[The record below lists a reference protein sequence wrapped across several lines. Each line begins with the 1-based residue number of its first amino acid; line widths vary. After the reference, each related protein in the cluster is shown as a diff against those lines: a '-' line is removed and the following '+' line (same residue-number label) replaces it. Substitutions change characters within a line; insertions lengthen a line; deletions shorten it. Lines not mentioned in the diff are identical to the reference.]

1 MPAGSQDRVHRW
13 IVLALRVGLMEHAR
27 RSLGAGRVAW
37 RQIVS
42 WALGRLSIVV
52 ARVSRT
58 GRAVATLRL
67 RPTRVV
73 LGASLLLTLVTSV
86 VATAFAGPRADGAGC
101 GGVETVGPAHWHRVY
116 RAPLA
121 IGDSTMLLAMP
132 ALSREGFSVDAHGC
146 RQYPEALS
154 LLKGLRHARE
164 LPRVVVIALGAN
176 GEITD
181 SDIVQALQILG
192 ARRLLVLVTPRE
204 LGGGAGSDAQLVRAE
219 GRRHPQRVRI
229 LDWVAYSAGHPSW
242 FEPDGLHLSPSG
254 SAAQARLLDRVVPL
268 DAPPRP
274 EPSPRCPLPPNEG
287 PPVPLTGVSLLPPG
301 GVLQPLISP
310 SRPAVT
316 LFNAN
321 PFAVAGV
328 ARLREATAGSLAI
341 AATCVSAPP
350 DAHTKVSLTLGARA
364 LADLEVRQHYSVRLE
379 LVLAAAQ
386 GAKGT
391 VVRTYLLKS
400 SLR

>member
-1 MPAGSQDRVHRW
+1 
-13 IVLALRVGLMEHAR
+13 
-27 RSLGAGRVAW
+27 
-37 RQIVS
+37 
-42 WALGRLSIVV
+42 
-52 ARVSRT
+52 
-58 GRAVATLRL
+58 
-67 RPTRVV
+67 
-73 LGASLLLTLVTSV
+73 
-86 VATAFAGPRADGAGC
+86 
-101 GGVETVGPAHWHRVY
+101 
-116 RAPLA
+116 
-121 IGDSTMLLAMP
+121 MLLAMA

-192 ARRLLVLVTPRE
+192 VKRLLVLVTPRE

-219 GRRHPQRVRI
+219 GRRHPERVRI
-229 LDWVAYSAGHPSW
+229 LDWVAYSAGHPGW

-254 SAAQARLLDRVVPL
+254 SAAQARFLNRVAPL

-274 EPSPRCPLPPNEG
+274 APTPRCPLPPTEA
-287 PPVPLTGVSLLPPG
+287 PPVPLVGVSLLPPG

-321 PFAVAGV
+321 PFVVAGV
-328 ARLREATAGSLAI
+328 AHLREATGGSQI

-350 DAHTKVSLTLGARA
+350 SAHAKVSLTLGARV

-391 VVRTYLLKS
+391 VARTYLLKS
-400 SLR
+400 SVR